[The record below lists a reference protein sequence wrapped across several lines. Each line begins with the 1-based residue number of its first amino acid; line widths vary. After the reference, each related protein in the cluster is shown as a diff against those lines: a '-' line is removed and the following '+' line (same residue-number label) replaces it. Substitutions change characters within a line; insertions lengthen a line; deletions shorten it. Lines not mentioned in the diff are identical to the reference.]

1 MLDNFSGATRVYFI
15 IGHPIAQVKSPYG
28 MTRLLEENGKDAIMV
43 PIDILPEDVPG
54 FVTLAGRL
62 PNCDGICITVPH
74 KFAVVPH
81 CRTMSKT
88 TQVLGSANVMRR
100 NPDGSWHG
108 DMFDGPGHVGAMRKN
123 GAELDGKRALLIGAG
138 GAGSAIGLAL
148 LDAGA
153 RELAI
158 HDTDA
163 SRRDTL
169 IAKLNGAH
177 PGKVTIGSPDPTG
190 YDTVSNASPAGMKPD
205 DALPFDMTRLSPATF
220 ISDVVTKPALTPL
233 IETARRIGCKTSTGI
248 EMFESEAALMLDF
261 WLETAN

>member
-28 MTRLLEENGKDAIMV
+28 MTRLFEENGKDAIMV
-43 PIDILPEDVPG
+43 PVDILPEDVPA

-74 KFAVVPH
+74 KFAVVSH

-88 TQVLGSANVMRR
+88 TQVLGSANVLRR

-123 GAELDGKRALLIGAG
+123 DAELDGKRSLLIGAG

-148 LDAGA
+148 LDAGV
-153 RELAI
+153 RELAV
-158 HDTDA
+158 HDADA
-163 SRRDTL
+163 ARRDTL
-169 IAKLNGAH
+169 IAKLESPH
-177 PGKVTIGSPDPTG
+177 PGKVIVGSSDPAG
-190 YDTVSNASPAGMKPD
+190 FDTVSNASPAGMHPG
-205 DALPFDMTRLSPATF
+205 DALPFDIAGLDPATF
-220 ISDVVTKPALTPL
+220 VSDVVTKPAITPL
-233 IETARRIGCKTSTGI
+233 IEMARRIGCKTSTGI
-248 EMFESEAALMLDF
+248 EMFEAETSLMLAF
-261 WLETAN
+261 WLETAA

>member
-28 MTRLLEENGKDAIMV
+28 MTRLFEQNGRDAIMV
-43 PIDILPEDVPG
+43 PVDILPKDVPA

-163 SRRDTL
+163 ARRDTL
-169 IAKLNGAH
+169 IAKLDGAH
-177 PGKVTIGSPDPTG
+177 PGKVGIGSPDPAG
-190 YDTVSNASPAGMKPD
+190 FDTVSNASPAGMKPD
-205 DALPFDMTRLSPATF
+205 DALPIDMARLRPTTF
-220 ISDVVTKPALTPL
+220 VSDVVTKPALTPL

-248 EMFESEAALMLDF
+248 EMFESETSLMLAF
-261 WLETAN
+261 WLETAA